1 MRYLFEFLHAFVK
14 GHGSGFTGD
23 GFQLFF
29 QLCPALFTHDQLVF
43 AFLTFHIRGYKTV
56 SKYFEVYWLTD
67 AALLPVDRPRIRF
80 LFVGT
85 NPAVRLTSLLPSR
98 KTNLPLAL
106 LQGVTTAHKGLA
118 PVGLVLI
125 INLLLVRTF
134 DYINYSRHTQKLQR
148 S

>member
-1 MRYLFEFLHAFVK
+1 MRSSKVM
-14 GHGSGFTGD
+14 GVGFTGD

-43 AFLTFHIRGYKTV
+43 AFFTFYIRGYKTV

-98 KTNLPLAL
+98 KTNLPIAL
-106 LQGVTTAHKGLA
+106 LQGSLSRYWFGITPEHKGFA

-134 DYINYSRHTQKLQR
+134 DYIYHSRHTQCI
-148 S
+148 